1 MFKKVLVA
9 VDGSDSSQGAI
20 KLVKGLA
27 QSGLVEAI
35 TLISVAP
42 APSLPLQAMDFIVS
56 ETNRLQPLSN
66 LVVENARSSLESIG
80 LKVDTVVLSGDP
92 GTQICK
98 YAKENQYDLILLG
111 SRGLSTVKELVLG
124 SVSHKVLQMAN
135 CPVLIFRA

>member
-27 QSGLVEAI
+27 QGGLVEAV
-35 TLISVAP
+35 TLISVTP
-42 APSLPLQAMDFIVS
+42 APSLTLQAMDFIVS
-56 ETNRLQPLSN
+56 ETNRIDPLSN
-66 LVVENARSSLESIG
+66 LVVENTRSSLESIG

-92 GTQICK
+92 STKICK
-98 YAKENQYDLILLG
+98 YAKDHQFDLIILG
-111 SRGLSTVKELVLG
+111 SRGLSTAKELVLG
-124 SVSHKVLQMAN
+124 SVSHKVLQMAP